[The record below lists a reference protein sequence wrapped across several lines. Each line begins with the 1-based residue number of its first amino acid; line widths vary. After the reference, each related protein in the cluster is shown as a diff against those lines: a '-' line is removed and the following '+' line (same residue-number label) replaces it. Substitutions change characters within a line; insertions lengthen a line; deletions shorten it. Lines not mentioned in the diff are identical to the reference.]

1 MGDIIKIEKTRCR
14 HVLLAS
20 KKSAGAGTVWKRE
33 ELSPSRASALS
44 LRVDGDDVQKFNTR
58 KKKREIVL
66 RAGWVGVY

>member
-44 LRVDGDDVQKFNTR
+44 LRVDGDDVQY
-58 KKKREIVL
+58 KKEKREIVL